1 MNTRQLSQV
10 ATAVGGKL
18 IGNDAAFAGVST
30 DTRKL
35 AKGDLFVAITGATY
49 DAHNFLPVAQERGA
63 AGALVQR
70 QNSGCSL
77 PQIVVSDTRRALGV
91 YAKHWRSRFDIPVIG
106 VTGSSGKT
114 TLKEML
120 AQMMRRKGATLATR
134 GNLNNDIGL
143 PLTLLELD
151 ASHRAA
157 VIEMGTN
164 HPGEIA
170 YLADITAP
178 SVGVITNAG
187 PAHLEFLGSV
197 EGVARE
203 KGALFAA
210 LGPQGVAVIN
220 ADDAHAATWQR
231 MSTAG
236 IRHSFGFDA
245 HAEFHPQPG
254 SLHADANGVWRFRVI
269 SPLGEAEVQLS
280 LPGKHN
286 IANALAALA
295 AATSAGIGLEDAIR
309 ALAEVPNTGGRLI
322 VTPGLDGCRLID
334 DTYNANPASLAAAVE
349 FAVSLGAPVWLV
361 LGDMGELGPSAA
373 ALHAEAGRHARR
385 AGVARLFTFGS
396 LSRLAGDSFG
406 VSTQH
411 FTDLESLLDTLR
423 DDTPTGITLLIKG
436 SRSMRMERVVEALR
450 SQPAPHRAV
459 NGS

>member
-1 MNTRQLSQV
+1 MSRRSLAQV
-10 ATAVGGKL
+10 AAVVGGKL
-18 IGNDAAFAGVST
+18 IGEDRAFTRVNT

-35 AKGDLFVAITGATY
+35 IAGDLFVAVAGTNY
-49 DAHNFLPVAQERGA
+49 DAHDFLQAAHKSGA

-70 QNSGCSL
+70 HVSECEL
-77 PQIVVSDTRRALGV
+77 PQIVVGDTRRALGR
-91 YAKHWRSRFDIPVIG
+91 YAGYWRARFDIPVIG

-120 AQMMRRKGATLATR
+120 AQIFRRQGATLATR
-134 GNLNNDIGL
+134 GNMNNDIGL
-143 PLTLLELD
+143 PLTLLELE

-170 YLADITAP
+170 WLADITAP
-178 SVGVITNAG
+178 TVGVITNAG
-187 PAHLEFLGSV
+187 PAHLEFLGSI
-197 EGVARE
+197 EGVAKE

-210 LGPQGVAVIN
+210 LGSEAVAIIN

-236 IRHSFGFDA
+236 ATRTFGFDER
-245 HAEFHPQPG
+245 AEFHPLPG
-254 SLHADANGVWRFRVI
+254 SLRADAEGSWRFRAA

-295 AATSAGIGLEDAIR
+295 VATAAGIGLETAAQ
-309 ALAEVPNTGGRLI
+309 ALADVPNTAGRLV
-322 VTPGLDGCRLID
+322 VTAGLHGCRLID
-334 DTYNANPASLAAAVE
+334 DTYNANPLSLAAAVE

-361 LGDMGELGPSAA
+361 LGDMGELGTSAA
-373 ALHAEAGRHARR
+373 ALHAEAGANARR
-385 AGVARLFTFGS
+385 AGVTRLLSFGR
-396 LSRLAGDSFG
+396 LSRAASDSFG
-406 VSTQH
+406 VSAQH
-411 FTDLESLLDTLR
+411 FADLDALLDMLR
-423 DDTPTGITLLIKG
+423 HDLPTGITLLIKG

-450 SQPAPHRAV
+450 SQQAVDPAV

>member
-1 MNTRQLSQV
+1 MSERRLSQV
-10 ATAVGGKL
+10 ATVVDGKL
-18 IGNDAAFAGVST
+18 IGGDVVFAGVST

-35 AKGDLFVAITGATY
+35 AKGDLFVAISGATY
-49 DAHNFLPVAQERGA
+49 DAHEFLSAAQQRGA
-63 AGALVQR
+63 GGALVQR
-70 QNSGCSL
+70 QVSGCNL

-91 YAKHWRSRFDIPVIG
+91 YAKQWRAQFDIPVIG

-120 AQMMRRKGATLATR
+120 AQIFRNQGTTLATR

-197 EGVARE
+197 EGVAKE

-210 LGPQGVAVIN
+210 LSSDGVAVIN
-220 ADDAHAATWQR
+220 ADDAHAATWQH

-236 IRHSFGFDA
+236 SQRTFGFSERA
-245 HAEFHPQPG
+245 QFHPLPG
-254 SLHADANGVWRFRVI
+254 SLQANTEGLWRFQVS
-269 SPLGEAEVQLS
+269 SPLGEAPVQLS

-286 IANALAALA
+286 IANALAAIA
-295 AATSAGIGLEDAIR
+295 AATAAGVELEAATQ
-309 ALAEVPNTGGRLI
+309 ALATVPNTSGRLQML
-322 VTPGLDGCRLID
+322 PGVNGCRLID
-334 DTYNANPASLAAAVE
+334 DTYNANPSSLAAAVD

-361 LGDMGELGPSAA
+361 LADMGELGSSAA
-373 ALHAEAGRHARR
+373 ALHAEAGVQARR
-385 AGVARLFTFGS
+385 AGVVRLLSFGN
-396 LSRLAGDSFG
+396 LSRAAADSFG
-406 VSTQH
+406 ISAEH
-411 FTDLESLLDTLR
+411 FADLDALLECLR
-423 DDTPTGITLLIKG
+423 HDVPAGTTLLIKG

-450 SQPAPHRAV
+450 SQQAVDMAV